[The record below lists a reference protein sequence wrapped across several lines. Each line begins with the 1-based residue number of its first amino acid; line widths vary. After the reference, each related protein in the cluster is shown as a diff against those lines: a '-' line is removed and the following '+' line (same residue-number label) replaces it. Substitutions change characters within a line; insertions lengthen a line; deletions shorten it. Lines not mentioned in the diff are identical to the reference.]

1 MNNVA
6 SISKQINQA
15 NFSNSELSAVISNIR
30 EMMKS
35 NVKLELFEGCDVFV
49 VQKTK
54 RTPGV
59 IVKVNKSRCVVDMR
73 GRQYNVPMSM
83 LEVA

>member
-35 NVKLELFEGCDVFV
+35 NVKLELFEGLSL
-49 VQKTK
+49 
-54 RTPGV
+54 
-59 IVKVNKSRCVVDMR
+59 IHI
-73 GRQYNVPMSM
+73 
-83 LEVA
+83 